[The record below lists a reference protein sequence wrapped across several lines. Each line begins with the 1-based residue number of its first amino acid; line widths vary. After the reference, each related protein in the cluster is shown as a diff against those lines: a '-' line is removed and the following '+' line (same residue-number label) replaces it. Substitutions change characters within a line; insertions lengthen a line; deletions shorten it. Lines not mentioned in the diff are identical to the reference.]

1 MLKIRRTGTTPVMD
15 IIKTENA
22 DGSELLY
29 MQIPA
34 IRATGIVEHAF
45 STRIGG
51 TSQGIFSSMNLR
63 FGHGDEDARV
73 RENFHR
79 MASVLGT
86 DEAHMVLTK
95 QTHTTNVRVVT
106 AADAGYGVVR
116 ERPYDDVDGLITDV
130 PGLAL
135 GIFAADC
142 VPLLFVDPV
151 HHAIGASHSG
161 WRGTVARMGE
171 VTIRAMQTTYG
182 SVPSDLICAIGPSIC
197 RDCYEISEDV
207 AQHFMSAF
215 PGHAREIL
223 RDDGLNAAGE
233 HKYHLDLWAANRI
246 VLEEA
251 GVPASQISTTDICTN
266 CNPELLFSHR
276 YTHGS
281 RGNNGVFIMLK

>member
-1 MLKIRRTGTTPVMD
+1 
-15 IIKTENA
+15 
-22 DGSELLY
+22 

-171 VTIRAMQTTYG
+171 VTIRAMQSTYG
-182 SVPSDLICAIGPSIC
+182 TVPSDLICAIGPSIC

-207 AQHFMSAF
+207 AQHFMSAY

-276 YTHGS
+276 YTHGF

>member
-15 IIKTENA
+15 IIKTENP
-22 DGSELLY
+22 DGSALLY
-29 MQIPA
+29 MQVPA

-79 MASVLGT
+79 MAAVLGT

-151 HHAIGASHSG
+151 HHTIGASRWQSTAG
-161 WRGTVARMGE
+161 G
-171 VTIRAMQTTYG
+171 
-182 SVPSDLICAIGPSIC
+182 
-197 RDCYEISEDV
+197 
-207 AQHFMSAF
+207 
-215 PGHAREIL
+215 L
-223 RDDGLNAAGE
+223 RS
-233 HKYHLDLWAANRI
+233 WC
-246 VLEEA
+246 
-251 GVPASQISTTDICTN
+251 SCTAT
-266 CNPELLFSHR
+266 S
-276 YTHGS
+276 
-281 RGNNGVFIMLK
+281 